1 MSTFTRNEFA
11 VILSSKL
18 DIPVDRAKGIVD
30 HVITILGS
38 AILESR
44 KIEFR
49 NFGLFE
55 VIQRKPKIGRN
66 PLKPNDG
73 QYQIPARKVV
83 RFKIGKELFE
93 KLNPDQ

>member
-11 VILSSKL
+11 SILSSKL

-30 HVITILGS
+30 NVLDILGS
-38 AILESR
+38 AMLESR

-55 VIQRKPKIGRN
+55 VVQRKPKIGRN
-66 PLKPNDG
+66 PLKPNEG